1 MEYGRLRD
9 AIERCIGRQIIKEYY
24 DDLRTARQR
33 KAVARF
39 DRLTA
44 PAYIAERDDREEDLA
59 GQPLHTRSFHTPNRE
74 LITEIFSALS
84 GEGEIGAQLDAL
96 VSKWYKKADLTAPVE
111 ALWRQRERDMR
122 DVFDIRSDYST
133 EPMAL
138 LRLIL
143 KRIGQRLESRRRR
156 INGVLTYEYRLCPD
170 QLEKMRSYVESRRA
184 FRAAGEVFQNTDGI
198 DIFRD
203 LEQLNQIPPNSGGGR
218 ENLAVEGH
226 LIPS

>member
-1 MEYGRLRD
+1 
-9 AIERCIGRQIIKEYY
+9 
-24 DDLRTARQR
+24 
-33 KAVARF
+33 
-39 DRLTA
+39 
-44 PAYIAERDDREEDLA
+44 
-59 GQPLHTRSFHTPNRE
+59 
-74 LITEIFSALS
+74 
-84 GEGEIGAQLDAL
+84 LDAL

-156 INGVLTYEYRLCPD
+156 IDGVLTYEYRLCPD

-198 DIFRD
+198 DIFRFFFFFY
-203 LEQLNQIPPNSGGGR
+203 QIPPNSGGGR